1 MFKMYGNYQWLVV
14 SLLENCLQR
23 MTERK
28 TLVKRKKA
36 WVVVKAA
43 KIETNHFSPRIHLF
57 LIYIYIFHS
66 TEMDL
71 AKPRLNF
78 SMNTIF
84 LEFLGFLVTRIT
96 FSRAFK
102 LSSMDINLLL
112 WNVAAIFT
120 AFNINFIRVNVLVR
134 HLWKDDWWITEA
146 KIKTYKKA
154 GRSLFIEIPVT

>member
-1 MFKMYGNYQWLVV
+1 MISGLITWKLSSTYD
-14 SLLENCLQR
+14 R
-23 MTERK
+23 TRK
-28 TLVKRKKA
+28 TLVKRKRRDLLSKRQRL
-36 WVVVKAA
+36 KRTTFLLEY
-43 KIETNHFSPRIHLF
+43 IHFLY
-57 LIYIYIFHS
+57 IYIYIFYS
-66 TEMDL
+66 TEMNL

-84 LEFLGFLVTRIT
+84 LEFLGLLVTRIT

-120 AFNINFIRVNVLVR
+120 AFNINFIHVNVLVR

>member
-1 MFKMYGNYQWLVV
+1 MISGLITWKLSSTYD
-14 SLLENCLQR
+14 R
-23 MTERK
+23 TRK
-28 TLVKRKKA
+28 TLVKRKRRESLSKRQRL
-36 WVVVKAA
+36 KRTTFLLEY
-43 KIETNHFSPRIHLF
+43 IHFL
-57 LIYIYIFHS
+57 YIYIFYS

-84 LEFLGFLVTRIT
+84 LEFLGLLVTRIT

>member
-28 TLVKRKKA
+28 TLVKRKRRESLSKRQRL
-36 WVVVKAA
+36 KRTTFLLEY
-43 KIETNHFSPRIHLF
+43 IHFL
-57 LIYIYIFHS
+57 YIYIFHS

-84 LEFLGFLVTRIT
+84 LEFLGLLVTRIT

>member
-23 MTERK
+23 MTEHAK
-28 TLVKRKKA
+28 HWKKEKGVSRCQSGKD
-36 WVVVKAA
+36 WN
-43 KIETNHFSPRIHLF
+43 EPLFSSNTSIS
-57 LIYIYIFHS
+57 YIYIFYS

-84 LEFLGFLVTRIT
+84 LEFLGLLVTRIT